1 MPYKYLDN
9 IAIADAAFEAWA
21 DTLEEMFRDAA
32 DAAMNVMVAD
42 LDTIADR
49 AQKTIELRDD
59 SLDMLLFNFLQ
70 ELIFYKDAEQLL
82 LRVSKIDI
90 RKDDKTFSLTA
101 AAYGEPADSQKH
113 DLVVDVKAV
122 TLHQFKVEKTDTT
135 WRATVV
141 LDI

>member
-1 MPYKYLDN
+1 MPYKYLDH

-21 DTLEEMFRDAA
+21 DTLEEMFRTAA

-42 LDTIADR
+42 LDTIADQQ
-49 AQKTIELRDD
+49 QKTIELKDD
-59 SLDMLLFNFLQ
+59 ALDMLLFQFLQ

-101 AAYGEPADSQKH
+101 HAYGEPAHPQKH

-122 TLHQFKVEKTDTT
+122 TLHRFQVQHTQNT